1 MFKCFAKIFTIG
13 VDMGVQLG
21 DIVSKQKVGLEQL
34 RGQIIAI
41 DAMNSLYQFLSI
53 IRQRDGE
60 LLRDSKGRITSHLSG
75 LFYRTANLIEA
86 GIKPVYVFDGE
97 PPKLKLRT
105 VEQRRAVRKEAARE
119 WATAL
124 REGRVEEAKKFAQR
138 AGRVDEQMIQQA
150 QTLLGHMGLPW
161 VQAPGEGE
169 AQAAHLVQQ
178 GDAWAAASQDFD
190 SLLFGAPTLVRNL
203 AITGK
208 RKLPGKD
215 VYIEVFPEVIE
226 LQTLLRELGITQEQ
240 LVDIGVLIGT
250 DYNAGIKGIGP
261 KKALELVKEHGSIK
275 QITKTELG
283 EKFEVDPLE
292 VREIFLKP
300 NITRKYKLKWGG
312 PDPEG
317 IKEFLCEEHDFSESR
332 VQTGIDRLLKGQRE
346 REQVSLEKWFG

>member
-1 MFKCFAKIFTIG
+1 
-13 VDMGVQLG
+13 MGVQLG
-21 DIVSKQKVGLEQL
+21 DIVPKQKVGLEQF
-34 RGQIIAI
+34 RGQIIAV
-41 DAMNSLYQFLSI
+41 DTMNSLYQFLSI

-60 LLRDSKGRITSHLSG
+60 LLKDSKGRITSHLSG

-86 GIKPVYVFDGE
+86 GIKPVHVFDGE

-105 VEQRRAVRKEAARE
+105 VEQRRAVRKEAAEE
-119 WATAL
+119 WAAAL
-124 REGRVEEAKKFAQR
+124 KEGKIEEAKKFAQR
-138 AGRVDEQMIQQA
+138 AGRVDERMVKQA
-150 QTLLGHMGLPW
+150 QTLLDHMGLPW

-169 AQAAHLVQQ
+169 AQAAHLVQR
-178 GDAWAAASQDFD
+178 GDVWAAASQDFD
-190 SLLFGAPTLVRNL
+190 SLLFGAPMLVRNL
-203 AITGK
+203 AITGR

-226 LQTLLRELGITQEQ
+226 LQKLMKELGITREQ
-240 LVDIGVLIGT
+240 LVDIGILIGT

-261 KKALELVKEHGSIK
+261 KKALELIKEQGSIK
-275 QITKTELG
+275 QIAKTELG

-300 NITRKYKLKWGG
+300 NVTGKYKLEWSD

-317 IKEFLCEEHDFSESR
+317 IKEFLCREHDFSESR

-346 REQVSLEKWFG
+346 QEQVSLEKWFG

>member
-1 MFKCFAKIFTIG
+1 
-13 VDMGVQLG
+13 MGVQLG
-21 DIVSKQKVGLEQL
+21 DIVPKQKVGLEQL
-34 RGQIIAI
+34 HGQIIAI

-60 LLRDSKGRITSHLSG
+60 LLKDSKGRITSHLSG

-86 GIKPVYVFDGE
+86 GIRPVYVFDGE

-105 VEQRRAVRKEAARE
+105 VEQRRAVRKEAAEE
-119 WATAL
+119 WAAAL
-124 REGRVEEAKKFAQR
+124 KEGRVEEAKKFAQR
-138 AGRVDEQMIQQA
+138 AGRVDERMIKQA

-169 AQAAHLVQQ
+169 AQAAHLVQR
-178 GDAWAAASQDFD
+178 GDVWAAASQDFD
-190 SLLFGAPTLVRNL
+190 SLLFGAPMLVRNL

-226 LQTLLRELGITQEQ
+226 LQKLLRELGITQEQ
-240 LVDIGVLIGT
+240 LVDIGILIGT

-261 KKALELVKEHGSIK
+261 KKALELVKEQGSIK
-275 QITKTELG
+275 QIAKTELG

-300 NITRKYKLKWGG
+300 NVTGKYKLEWSD

-317 IKEFLCEEHDFSESR
+317 IMEFLCQEHDFSESR